1 MCSQMA
7 ARFPFIAELLSL
19 AKTKEA
25 PQGNVLYLR
34 VTFPCAL
41 TLKIPPALLW
51 AALQP
56 FSQLEAVIADCCFVS
71 LPVDLLGLLN
81 WRSNSHNIA
90 HNLRKLMEVEG
101 GEIVKVLTGI

>member
-1 MCSQMA
+1 MCYQMA
-7 ARFPFIAELLSL
+7 ARFPFIAELCCF

-41 TLKIPPALLW
+41 TLKITPSLAGGCS
-51 AALQP
+51 AALE
-56 FSQLEAVIADCCFVS
+56 SAVSWNCS
-71 LPVDLLGLLN
+71 LLLCVLAVDLLGLLN

-101 GEIVKVLTGI
+101 GEIVKVFAGI